1 MPGRRLVVLF
11 VAIYLIW
18 GFTYVAVRIALRD
31 TAPFTLAFG
40 RAGLATL
47 LLSTV
52 ALLRGRPAP
61 RGIRSHAFIALV
73 GVLNVSGLAG
83 LMSFGLATVPAG
95 EASLLTYTQPLQVAL
110 LSRLLLGERLAG
122 RQMLGLLIGFG
133 GMVVVLLPRLTG
145 GVASPTGYAALLLG
159 AFAWALSAV
168 VFRWGGRPRSGLPTI
183 DVLWLSALQAA
194 YGAVPLF
201 LAGMLLEGL
210 PVRWTFQLLWSGA
223 FVGLGA
229 AGVANLLW
237 FYLLTQHSATV
248 VAAYVFLVPAFAVV
262 FGGIVLGEPLTLNVA
277 LGGLLTLAGIALVTR
292 VPAARL
298 APD

>member
-1 MPGRRLVVLF
+1 MPGRRLALLF

-31 TAPFTLAFG
+31 AAPFTLAFG

-47 LLSTV
+47 LLGTV
-52 ALLRGRPAP
+52 ALVRGRPAP
-61 RGIRSHAFIALV
+61 RGWRAHAFIALV

-83 LMSFGLATVPAG
+83 LMSLGLATVPAG
-95 EASLLTYTQPLQVAL
+95 ESSLLTYTQPLQVAL
-110 LSRLLLGERLAG
+110 LSRLMLGERLAG
-122 RQMLGLLIGFG
+122 RQLLGLLIGFG

-145 GVASPTGYAALLLG
+145 GVANPVGYAALLLG
-159 AFAWALSAV
+159 AFCWALSAV
-168 VFRWGGRPRSGLPTI
+168 VFRWGGRAASGLPKI

-201 LAGMLLEGL
+201 LAGLLLEGL
-210 PVRWTFQLLWSGA
+210 RVRWTFSLLWSGA

-237 FYLLTQHSATV
+237 FYLLTQRSATV

-262 FGGIVLGEPLTLNVA
+262 FGGVVLGEPLTLNVA

-292 VPAARL
+292 APGANP